1 MSSIAVITGGAGGI
15 GRAIAAKLA
24 ESHSHVVLVDI
35 DEVRT
40 KTAVDELNR
49 DRGSDNNKFS
59 MAICDVTNPD
69 SVAAMAQQVLSLGAV
84 RTLVNNAGATRVD
97 SLHDMTPEA
106 WRRETALNLDAA
118 FLCFHAF
125 EDALKESKG
134 CVVNIASVN
143 GLSVFGNPAYSAA
156 KAGLIHL
163 THLIAVEY
171 GQYGIRANAVAPGTV
186 RTPVWERRVRENPRI
201 FENTMEW
208 YPLKRAIEPEDV
220 ANAVAFLASPQ
231 AAAITGVCLPV
242 DCGLMAGQAP
252 IARTFSLSSHYQ

>member
-24 ESHSHVVLVDI
+24 ASHEHVVLVDI
-35 DEVRT
+35 DEART
-40 KTAVDELNR
+40 KAAVDELNR
-49 DRGSDNNKFS
+49 TTSSSSKFHI
-59 MAICDVTNPD
+59 AICNVTDAD
-69 SVAAMAQQVLSLGAV
+69 SVAAMAKQVASLGAV
-84 RTLVNNAGATRVD
+84 RTLVNNAGATRID

-106 WRRETALNLDAA
+106 WRCETALNLDAA

-125 EDALKESKG
+125 ADALKTSKG

-171 GQYGIRANAVAPGTV
+171 GRYGIRANAVAPGTV
-186 RTPVWERRVRENPRI
+186 RTAVWERRVRENPRV
-201 FENTMEW
+201 FEETMQW
-208 YPLKRAIEPEDV
+208 YSLKRAIEPEDV
-220 ANAVAFLASPQ
+220 ANAVAFLAGPQ
-231 AAAITGVCLPV
+231 AAAITGACLPV

-252 IARTFSLSSHYQ
+252 IARTFSLSSDYQ